1 MSDFDTTQNSAS
13 PVLILL
19 HGATLNGHMWDPV
32 RRYLDPAYRVI
43 APDLPGHGTRRNEP
57 YTVEA
62 AVAAAVAAAQSVAPA
77 PVILVGDS
85 LGGYTSIASAS
96 ALPREQLIGLII
108 GGASFNFVG
117 REVWPYVIKGAMLRG
132 MSSLFGEQQL
142 IRKTVFKELGPG
154 KVGISHEDIQA
165 MFNGGMSVR
174 VFGQCVAALRGIDF
188 QAKVAA
194 IPQPMLFVNGD
205 QDKPNVRHEASFLAA
220 AKHAQVHR
228 FDCEHGV
235 SIRCAREFAELVNAF
250 ARRVSTSRAAT

>member
-19 HGATLNGHMWDPV
+19 HGATLNGRMWDPV

-96 ALPREQLIGLII
+96 ALPL
-108 GGASFNFVG
+108 
-117 REVWPYVIKGAMLRG
+117 
-132 MSSLFGEQQL
+132 
-142 IRKTVFKELGPG
+142 
-154 KVGISHEDIQA
+154 
-165 MFNGGMSVR
+165 
-174 VFGQCVAALRGIDF
+174 
-188 QAKVAA
+188 
-194 IPQPMLFVNGD
+194 
-205 QDKPNVRHEASFLAA
+205 
-220 AKHAQVHR
+220 
-228 FDCEHGV
+228 
-235 SIRCAREFAELVNAF
+235 
-250 ARRVSTSRAAT
+250 